1 MPMEILHTAA
11 VFGIAVMSGMGI
23 GSAGLMVL
31 WLTAVLGI
39 PQLEAQGI
47 NLIFF
52 LISAC
57 ASMLIHA
64 GKRHIPLFP
73 VLLLSCTGI
82 AAAYFGSRT
91 AMLLP
96 EEWVRRLFGGMLAV
110 SGAVSLLRDSRKS
123 RKKRRK
129 SL

>member
-1 MPMEILHTAA
+1 MEILHTAA

-64 GKRHIPLFP
+64 GKRHIPFLP
-73 VLLLSCTGI
+73 VFLLSCTGI
-82 AAAYFGSRT
+82 AAACFGSRT
-91 AMLLP
+91 AMILP